1 MPGGLA
7 RAGGLKDI
15 RIDMMNI
22 LGIDT
27 SCDDTS
33 AGVIANGHLAL
44 SNIVNSQVRLH
55 HPYGGVVPELASR
68 EHIRNIVP
76 VVNEALIKS
85 KLEIKQLDGVA
96 VTVGPGLVGS
106 LLVGLYY
113 AKAFAY
119 VNDIP
124 LAAINH
130 LEGHILSIFLED
142 NVPPFP
148 FVALTVSG
156 GHTSIY
162 HVKGFCDYALM
173 GQTLDDAA
181 GEAFDK
187 VARILGLGY
196 PGGVVI
202 EKLAQS
208 GQRDKIEFPRAY
220 LAPDSLDFSFSGV
233 KTSVALYVNKWRE
246 GEGNTGQVKTA
257 DIAASFQ
264 EAVVDVLV
272 HKIMKAAEKTKVT
285 SVAIAGGVACN
296 QALRNRLKEVAP
308 EKDIS
313 VYSPRPE
320 YCTDNGAMIALAGYH
335 RLLQGERA
343 DLSIDARSRFPI
355 GDLTSVT
362 PRESKPPQ

>member
-1 MPGGLA
+1 MGRLIGE
-7 RAGGLKDI
+7 
-15 RIDMMNI
+15 MNI

-33 AGVIANGHLAL
+33 AAVVADGRLVL
-44 SNIVNSQVRLH
+44 SNTVNSQIKLH

-76 VVNEALIKS
+76 VVNEALS
-85 KLEIKQLDGVA
+85 AARLEGKDLDGIA
-96 VTVGPGLVGS
+96 VTVGPGLIGS

-113 AKAFAY
+113 AKGLAY
-119 VNDIP
+119 VNQIP
-124 LAAINH
+124 LVGVNH

-142 NVPPFP
+142 SAPPFP

-156 GHTSIY
+156 GHTSLY
-162 HVKGFCDYALM
+162 HVKGFGDYTLM

-187 VARILGLGY
+187 VAKILGLGY

-202 EKLAQS
+202 EKLAKS
-208 GQRDKIEFPRAY
+208 GQKDRIAFPRA
-220 LAPDSLDFSFSGV
+220 LLSRDSLDFSFSGI

-246 GEGNTGQVKTA
+246 SKENRVQVKTA

-272 HKIMKAAEKTKVT
+272 QKVMRATQKKGVT
-285 SVAIAGGVACN
+285 SVVLAGGVACN
-296 QALRNRLKEVAP
+296 QVLRKRLIETASKQDMA
-308 EKDIS
+308 
-313 VYSPRPE
+313 VYYPRSE
-320 YCTDNGAMIALAGYH
+320 YCTDNGAMIAVAGYH
-335 RLLQGERA
+335 RILHGERA
-343 DLSIDARSRFPI
+343 ASSIDVRSRFPVE
-355 GDLTSVT
+355 DLASIT
-362 PRESKPPQ
+362 PQDDKASSISDQSCD